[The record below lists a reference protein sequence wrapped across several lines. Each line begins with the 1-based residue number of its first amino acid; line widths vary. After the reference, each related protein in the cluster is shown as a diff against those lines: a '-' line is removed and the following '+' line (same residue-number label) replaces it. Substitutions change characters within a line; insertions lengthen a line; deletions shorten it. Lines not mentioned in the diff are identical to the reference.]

1 MTVLSYPPFSATE
14 NPVLTAIKARWL
26 TKLRWRNPLEKA
38 QAANAGAVAGPKQV
52 ITRTAAKQAR
62 DNGVVVVLF
71 ATNTREDIDKFCTWP
86 ADMLITDYP
95 ELGPCP

>member
-1 MTVLSYPPFSATE
+1 M
-14 NPVLTAIKARWL
+14 ARWL

-38 QAANAGAVAGPKQV
+38 RAANAGAVAGPMQV
-52 ITRTAAKQAR
+52 INRTAAKQAR
-62 DNGVVVVLF
+62 DNGVAVVLF
-71 ATNTREDIDKFCTWP
+71 APNTREDIDKFCIWP